1 MEPIKKQ
8 ARVAGL
14 LYTIVAVT
22 GPLSLVYIPH
32 KLLTAGQA
40 WGTADRVHS
49 SESLLRLGIA
59 SELLYQTLEIF
70 LVLTLY
76 GLFKTVNNSRARQ
89 MATLGLIPIPI
100 VLAVVLDEIAALT
113 LASGAKF
120 LSGFDKPQLDALATL
135 FLGLHAQGLQV
146 AALFW
151 GLWLF
156 PLGSLV
162 IRCGFIPK
170 VLGVSAMIAGV
181 GYLIGS
187 TSSLVIPQ
195 YASSLGSIAGV
206 LEIGELPIILW
217 LLIWG
222 ARARPSNSKLATA
235 V

>member
-1 MEPIKKQ
+1 MDSLKRQ
-8 ARVAGL
+8 ARIAGL

-32 KLLTAGQA
+32 TLFAAGRA
-40 WGTADRVHS
+40 LSAADRMRS

-59 SELLYQTLEIF
+59 SELFYQTIEVF

-76 GLFKTVNNSRARQ
+76 GLFKTVNKPRARQ
-89 MATLGLIPIPI
+89 MAILGLIPIPI
-100 VLAVVLDEIAALT
+100 VFVVVLNEIAALM
-113 LASGAKF
+113 LASGPKF
-120 LSGFDKPQLDALATL
+120 LSVFGKPQLDALATL
-135 FLGLHAQGLQV
+135 FMGLHGQGLQV

-156 PLGSLV
+156 PLGALV

-170 VLGVSAMIAGV
+170 ALGASAMIAGV

-187 TSSLVIPQ
+187 TTSLVIPQ
-195 YASSLGSIAGV
+195 YASSLGGVAGV
-206 LEIGELPIILW
+206 LQVGELPIILW

-222 ARARPSNSKLATA
+222 ARAQPSSSKLATA